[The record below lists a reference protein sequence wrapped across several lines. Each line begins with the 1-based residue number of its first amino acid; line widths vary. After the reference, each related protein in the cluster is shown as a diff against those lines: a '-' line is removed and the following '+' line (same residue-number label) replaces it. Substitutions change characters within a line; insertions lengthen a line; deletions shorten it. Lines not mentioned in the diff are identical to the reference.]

1 MDEDKIFADPCN
13 EMVFECAF
21 DDLMKEVRCEEF
33 VYVSS
38 WKVAVFLERSPIVCR
53 RATGESFINRLTCD

>member
-1 MDEDKIFADPCN
+1 MDEDKIFANPCN
-13 EMVFECAF
+13 KMVFECAF

-38 WKVAVFLERSPIVCR
+38 WKVGSEWLAVSIVN
-53 RATGESFINRLTCD
+53 GGSN